1 MSYILEA
8 LADSE
13 QARRQIAVLPRYSL
27 LPAVGEAQS
36 RLRHWPYVLAAA
48 LLLNAAV
55 VPLWLRS
62 NSHDGVTL
70 LNVPAMPQAAPVPMA
85 APAPDK
91 ASTAGGDTQLPKS
104 APATDNAPTAEGN
117 DNAVNTTFRGLP
129 QARQP
134 QPYAAYDRPV
144 ARPPRPAEA
153 SPRKAAVN
161 QASAAMPTPLP
172 KVLPKVVPKTTAT
185 RTAAAASATPVPA
198 VPPVSVV
205 PPVPRAQTVPMT
217 QAAPAVATG
226 AAGGLPPDLQR
237 EIPPLSVAGFIRDDT
252 SSGMVIVNDR
262 LLREGDE
269 VAPGLRLEK
278 ILHDSLLFNYKGYRF
293 KR

>member
-13 QARRQIAVLPRYSL
+13 QARREIAVLPKYSL
-27 LPAVGEAQS
+27 LPAVGEDQS

-48 LLLNAAV
+48 LLVNAAV

-62 NSHDGVTL
+62 NSHDGL
-70 LNVPAMPQAAPVPMA
+70 EPLNVPAMPQAAPVQMA

-91 ASTAGGDTQLPKS
+91 ASTAGGDTQLPKL
-104 APATDNAPTAEGN
+104 APATDKAPTAGGN
-117 DNAVNTTFRGLP
+117 DNAANTTYRGLP

-134 QPYAAYDRPV
+134 QAYAAYDRPV
-144 ARPPRPAEA
+144 ARPPRPADA
-153 SPRKAAVN
+153 TPRKAALN
-161 QASAAMPTPLP
+161 PANAATPTPLP

-185 RTAAAASATPVPA
+185 RTAAAAGATTVP
-198 VPPVSVV
+198 VV
-205 PPVPRAQTVPMT
+205 PPAPPVQAVPVT
-217 QAAPAVATG
+217 QAAPAAASASVA
-226 AAGGLPPDLQR
+226 AAGLPPDLQR